1 MKKVDLID
9 AVAKQGDFTKVDT
22 KRFLDALDVV
32 VLDAIAKEESV
43 PFGFGK
49 IYGVTT
55 APRVAR
61 NPRTGETINIPEK
74 HGQPR
79 YKASSKAKE

>member
-1 MKKVDLID
+1 MKKAEFIEVL
-9 AVAKQGDFTKVDT
+9 ANEMSTTKVET
-22 KRFLDALDVV
+22 KKFLDALDTV
-32 VLDAIAKEESV
+32 VLNAIAKEDSV

-55 APRVAR
+55 SPRVAR

-79 YKASSKAKE
+79 YKASARAKE